1 MNEDRPGASPDDE
14 APAPEGPVGERS
26 AQGQRDVVSTRRDES
41 SEQRDESST
50 RRDGASTR
58 RDGLST
64 MRDGSSLSRDE
75 SAVQR
80 DASSATRDRLADDLD
95 DEAARLDAR
104 DDVADGHTLGVPE
117 LRGRSRAGRTRAAD
131 NRARARHDR
140 EHSGEDRHH
149 AEDDRMESR
158 GDRHH
163 ALDDR
168 EHSGTDR
175 ERAEGDREEAMHDRE
190 HAEDDRGDAEQ
201 DRDQAQRD
209 RESAGIDELTGARR
223 RGVGLEDLENE
234 IRRARRE
241 GGSRLVVAYVDVD
254 GLKSINDAH
263 GHAAGDELLRAVATG
278 LRREMRVYDLLVR
291 LGGDEFLG
299 VLPNLGLDAARERF
313 GRVQS
318 DLALS
323 GNAISIG
330 FTELREDDSAHDVVE
345 RADAALLSTRA
356 SKRHE

>member
-1 MNEDRPGASPDDE
+1 
-14 APAPEGPVGERS
+14 
-26 AQGQRDVVSTRRDES
+26 
-41 SEQRDESST
+41 
-50 RRDGASTR
+50 
-58 RDGLST
+58 
-64 MRDGSSLSRDE
+64 
-75 SAVQR
+75 
-80 DASSATRDRLADDLD
+80 
-95 DEAARLDAR
+95 
-104 DDVADGHTLGVPE
+104 
-117 LRGRSRAGRTRAAD
+117 
-131 NRARARHDR
+131 
-140 EHSGEDRHH
+140 
-149 AEDDRMESR
+149 MESR
-158 GDRHH
+158 GDRRH

-175 ERAEGDREEAMHDRE
+175 ERAEGDREEAMYDRE

-223 RGVGLEDLENE
+223 RGVGFEDLENE

-254 GLKSINDAH
+254 GLKSVNDAH

-278 LRREMRVYDLLVR
+278 LRCEMRVYDLLVR

-299 VLPNLGLDAARERF
+299 VLPNLGLDATRERF

-318 DLALS
+318 ELALS

-330 FTELREDDSAHDVVE
+330 FTELRGDDSAHDVVE
-345 RADAALLSTRA
+345 RADAALLATRA
-356 SKRHE
+356 SKRNE